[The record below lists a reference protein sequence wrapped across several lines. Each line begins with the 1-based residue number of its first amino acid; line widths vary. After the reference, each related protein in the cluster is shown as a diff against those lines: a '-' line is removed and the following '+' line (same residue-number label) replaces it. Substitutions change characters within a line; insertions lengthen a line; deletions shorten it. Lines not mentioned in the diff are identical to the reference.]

1 MAFPESVHRVYILK
15 TGRSRV
21 IVTKG
26 RRWDDLFRHGPRAT
40 EDFMAERQQPAAE
53 DREKL

>member
-1 MAFPESVHRVYILK
+1 MHRVYILK